1 MVGGCCN
8 FIFYFYLSSVIRKSK
23 QVADSIKNL
32 LTLKWKLKILTEVV
46 NPFVHTRITLAAAL
60 VTMKTGDNIQPYL
73 IVQLFQVT
81 KSNANWKR
89 GV

>member
-46 NPFVHTRITLAAAL
+46 KPFVHIRITLAAAV
-60 VTMKTGDNIQPYL
+60 VTMKMGDNIQPYL
-73 IVQLFQVT
+73 AVQLFQVI
-81 KSNANWKR
+81 KNNAKWK
-89 GV
+89 